1 MTFWGLFADMGH
13 FKANMGHFKSQYGT
27 FLDIF
32 GYVIMGHLVTL
43 GRLWDILETFR
54 LVPLLSPYWCDYDR
68 HL

>member
-1 MTFWGLFADMGH
+1 MTFWGLFADMRH

-43 GRLWDILETFR
+43 GRFAIMGHLTFR
-54 LVPLLSPYWCDYDR
+54 LVTYIVTILE
-68 HL
+68 